1 MRHTVARTDDT
12 PAKVPSRIAR
22 ALRYQGIFAR
32 VARQLRLGKSGRS
45 HVYRVAIGQRQ
56 SRRVMDALLQ
66 EIRKIEQTEKAA

>member
-1 MRHTVARTDDT
+1 
-12 PAKVPSRIAR
+12 
-22 ALRYQGIFAR
+22 